1 MTARRG
7 VGGRRSQRENQ
18 GKGRH
23 PGTEDQAAGRGDLG
37 QARGGGLKTG
47 VDGEKQCQYTVST
60 KTQSILDDD
69 QVERSQESARG

>member
-18 GKGRH
+18 EKGRH
-23 PGTEDQAAGRGDLG
+23 PGTEDQAAW
-37 QARGGGLKTG
+37 RGGGLKTG